1 MVLPRWQ
8 RKLFFLFNMFFVM
21 FLSHVFCDPLRWTT
35 WIILDLRQQILGH
48 GLDWSQAP
56 PKLSFLL
63 VFFFLDITH
72 SQLPFK
78 ECVLEQ
84 LQSDQVALVRRRSGG
99 GAVFQDPGCSVFTF
113 IFPSADA
120 SAEGLAVG
128 WRMEKRTGSREFPRE
143 TAGVGVHVPME
154 ALKIR

>member
-113 IFPSADA
+113 IFPS
-120 SAEGLAVG
+120 GPTLRRKG
-128 WRMEKRTGSREFPRE
+128 WRLAGEWRSELGRASSRGKPLELGCTSQWKP
-143 TAGVGVHVPME
+143 
-154 ALKIR
+154 